1 MPLKIIRQD
10 ITKIECDAIVNPSN
24 RHLYPGGGADLSIHE
39 AAGPE
44 LLAYCEKLGGCEVG
58 KAKIT
63 PAFKLPCK
71 YVIHTAG
78 PNWHR
83 LENAEEVLASCYK
96 ECLNLAKENNCET
109 VAFPL
114 IASGA
119 YGFPKQS
126 VLKIATSVISD
137 FLFENE
143 MLVYLVVFD
152 KNAFEISEKLFCDV
166 ASYIDDNYVE
176 QNAEHQIVEG
186 RYSNYPMQSLR
197 REELE
202 ERRERVLEER
212 AAKQMICECESVC
225 LNMEEQDEF
234 IKSDDIDDWLKRMD
248 KGFADTLF
256 YYIDKKEITDVEA
269 YKRSN
274 VSKKTFSKIK
284 CNPDYKPSK
293 LTAVS
298 FAIGLKLN
306 LDETNHLLKTAGFAL
321 SECSRFDVIIQ
332 YFIETGEYKNIFD
345 VNAVLYKFDQ
355 QLLGV

>member
-24 RHLYPGGGADLSIHE
+24 KNLYPGGGTDLSIHK

-44 LLAYCEKLGGCEVG
+44 LLKYCEQLGGCEVG
-58 KAKIT
+58 QAKIS

-186 RYSNYPMQSLR
+186 RYSNYPKGSLS
-197 REELE
+197 REALE
-202 ERRERVLEER
+202 ERRNRVLEER

-225 LNMEEQDEF
+225 LNVPMEKNKEDL
-234 IKSDDIDDWLKRMD
+234 DDWFKRMD

-256 YYIDKKEITDVEA
+256 YYIDQKGITDVEA

-332 YFIETGEYKNIFD
+332 YFIETGEYKDIFD

>member
-44 LLAYCEKLGGCEVG
+44 LLEYCEKLGGCEVG

-83 LENAEEVLASCYK
+83 LDNPEEVLVSCYK
-96 ECLNLAKENNCET
+96 ECLKLAKENNCET

-119 YGFPKQS
+119 YGFPRQS

-143 MLVYLVVFD
+143 MLIYLVVYD
-152 KNAFEISEKLFCDV
+152 KKAFEISEKLFCDV
-166 ASYIDDNYVE
+166 ASYIDDTYVE

-186 RYSNYPMQSLR
+186 CYSNYPKTSLS
-197 REELE
+197 REALR
-202 ERRERVLEER
+202 ERRDRVIKER
-212 AAKQMICECESVC
+212 AEKKMVCESRT
-225 LNMEEQDEF
+225 LAIDMEECCCKESTLEDM
-234 IKSDDIDDWLKRMD
+234 LKQMD

-256 YYIDKKEITDVEA
+256 YYIDKKGVTDVEA
-269 YKRSN
+269 YKLSN
-274 VSKKTFSKIK
+274 VNKKTFSKIK
-284 CNPDYKPSK
+284 CDPNYKPSK
-293 LTAVS
+293 LTAIS
-298 FAIGLKLN
+298 FAIGLKLD
-306 LDETNHLLKTAGFAL
+306 LDETTHLLKTAGYSL
-321 SECSRFDVIIQ
+321 SNCNKFDVIIQ
-332 YFIETGEYKNIFD
+332 YFIETGNYKTIFD
-345 VNAVLYKFDQ
+345 VNEVLYQFDQ

>member
-44 LLAYCEKLGGCEVG
+44 LLEYCEKLGGCEIG

-83 LENAEEVLASCYK
+83 LDNPEEVLVSCYK
-96 ECLNLAKENNCET
+96 ECLKLAKENNCET

-119 YGFPKQS
+119 YGFPRQS

-143 MLVYLVVFD
+143 MLVYLVVYD
-152 KNAFEISEKLFCDV
+152 KKAFEISEKLFCDV
-166 ASYIDDNYVE
+166 ASYIDDTYVE
-176 QNAEHQIVEG
+176 QNAEHQIVQG
-186 RYSNYPMQSLR
+186 CYSNYPIGTLR
-197 REELE
+197 RDELV
-202 ERRERVLEER
+202 ERRKRVLEER
-212 AAKQMICECESVC
+212 AEKKTVCESRTLAIDMEDCCCKESTLEDMLKQMDNGS
-225 LNMEEQDEF
+225 
-234 IKSDDIDDWLKRMD
+234 
-248 KGFADTLF
+248 ADTLC
-256 YYIDKKEITDVEA
+256 YYIDKKDTRDDEA
-269 YKRSN
+269 YK
-274 VSKKTFSKIK
+274 
-284 CNPDYKPSK
+284 
-293 LTAVS
+293 L
-298 FAIGLKLN
+298 
-306 LDETNHLLKTAGFAL
+306 
-321 SECSRFDVIIQ
+321 
-332 YFIETGEYKNIFD
+332 
-345 VNAVLYKFDQ
+345 
-355 QLLGV
+355 

>member
-44 LLAYCEKLGGCEVG
+44 LLEYCEKLGGCEVG
-58 KAKIT
+58 KAKLT

-83 LENAEEVLASCYK
+83 LDNSEEVLVSCYK
-96 ECLNLAKENNCET
+96 ECLKLAVENNCET
-109 VAFPL
+109 IAFPL

-119 YGFPKQS
+119 YGFPRQS

-143 MLVYLVVFD
+143 MLVYLVVYD
-152 KNAFEISEKLFCDV
+152 KKAFEISEKLFCDV
-166 ASYIDDNYVE
+166 ASYIDHTYVQ
-176 QNAEHQIVEG
+176 QNAEHQIVQG
-186 RYSNYPMQSLR
+186 CYSNYPIGTLR
-197 REELE
+197 RDELA
-202 ERRERVLEER
+202 ERRKRVLEER
-212 AAKQMICECESVC
+212 VEKKQICASMSVPLEMDECCKEST
-225 LNMEEQDEF
+225 LEDM
-234 IKSDDIDDWLKRMD
+234 LKQMD

-256 YYIDKKEITDVEA
+256 YYIDKKGITDVEA
-269 YKRSN
+269 YKLSN
-274 VSKKTFSKIK
+274 VNKKTFSKIK
-284 CNPDYKPSK
+284 CDPNYKPSK
-293 LTAVS
+293 LTAIS
-298 FAIGLKLN
+298 FAIGLKLD
-306 LDETNHLLKTAGFAL
+306 LDETTHLLKTAGYSL
-321 SECSRFDVIIQ
+321 SNCNKFDVIIQ
-332 YFIETGEYKNIFD
+332 YFIETGNYKTLFD
-345 VNAVLYKFDQ
+345 VNKVLYQFDQ